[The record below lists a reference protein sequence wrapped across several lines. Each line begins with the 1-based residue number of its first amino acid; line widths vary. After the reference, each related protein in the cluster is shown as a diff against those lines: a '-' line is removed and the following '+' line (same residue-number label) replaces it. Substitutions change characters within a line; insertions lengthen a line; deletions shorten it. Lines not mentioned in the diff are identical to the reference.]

1 MFHLHLPGV
10 LSLDQCRALIAVAEQ
25 RGFEAATVNSYGEQ
39 KRVTN
44 VRNNDRLEWDNPV
57 LARELEAQL
66 QAAAGDA
73 FPYLLEDQV
82 FAQTG
87 SHFRMYRY
95 RPGQYFKPHRDGHF
109 EQQELESFVTVLFY
123 LNDTVGGETILM
135 PTSTQ
140 YRDNWITFA
149 PRAGDVLLFQ
159 HDFWHEGRPVTAG
172 EKYVLRSDLFYLS
185 PAVPE
190 GTLTVK

>member
-1 MFHLHLPGV
+1 MFHLHLPAV
-10 LSLDQCRALIAVAEQ
+10 LPRDRCRALIAVAEQ

-39 KRVTN
+39 KRVAT

-66 QAAAGDA
+66 LVAAADA
-73 FPYLLEDQV
+73 FPYLLEGQV

-109 EQQELESFVTVLFY
+109 NLPELESFVTVLFY
-123 LNDTVGGETILM
+123 LNDTAGGETILM
-135 PTSTQ
+135 PTSTR
-140 YRDNWITFA
+140 YRDNWITVT
-149 PRAGDVLLFQ
+149 PRAGDVLMFE
-159 HDFWHEGRPVTAG
+159 HDFWHEGRPVTSG
-172 EKYVLRSDLFYLS
+172 EKHVLRTDLFYRK
-185 PAVPE
+185 PPRGFGNPPDA
-190 GTLTVK
+190 